1 MKFNFNLK
9 TIVFVLLIIL
19 FSVIFLY
26 NMMPSYMEGFK
37 EGNEESDTESDS
49 KPVDLS
55 GNPLICETD
64 PSGNMVRADGK
75 LHETYMYND
84 NTYKCNEKNE
94 LIVHNEEKKDGDKK
108 K

>member
-37 EGNEESDTESDS
+37 EGNEESV
-49 KPVDLS
+49 PVDLS

-64 PSGNMVRADGK
+64 PSGNNMVKADGE
-75 LHETYMYND
+75 LHATYTYND
-84 NTYKCNEKNE
+84 VVYKCDKNNKLITHTDDKDKDKDSNE
-94 LIVHNEEKKDGDKK
+94 DKE
-108 K
+108 